1 MYEKGC
7 WRRVS
12 VGRRADGRSPR
23 ATRRHDAPSRA
34 RASTMTDDTRARLL
48 ADARDA
54 TRDADRAT
62 ARRRAARRRAETS
75 LTTFVLE
82 AFARASPIALGVVA
96 ARLTS
101 DVLDAFVDAFVS
113 PSVALML
120 GSTSRDLEAMSFSRA
135 RRGVSIRRA
144 RGANRRRVSDARADL
159 PRDARR
165 GEVSNRGRAGVDAE
179 RAVRAVQILGARGRA
194 RVRVV
199 RRSPSDGG
207 RRRRRRRRRFVSAA
221 RDDALFR
228 RARGAVWFGLVSFS
242 VTTRR
247 ALERASFASFAS
259 FASSASRRPVADVR
273 LARA

>member
-120 GSTSRDLEAMSFSRA
+120 GSTSRDLEAMSF
-135 RRGVSIRRA
+135 RA
-144 RGANRRRVSDARADL
+144 RGVEFRYGALAERIVDACLTLALIYLAMRGAARLRIAGAPVWTPSARCALCKSWVPADARVCA
-159 PRDARR
+159 
-165 GEVSNRGRAGVDAE
+165 SC
-179 RAVRAVQILGARGRA
+179 
-194 RVRVV
+194 
-199 RRSPSDGG
+199 GG
-207 RRRRRRRRRFVSAA
+207 RRATA
-221 RDDALFR
+221 DDDDDDDDED
-228 RARGAVWFGLVSFS
+228 S
-242 VTTRR
+242 
-247 ALERASFASFAS
+247 
-259 FASSASRRPVADVR
+259 
-273 LARA
+273 